1 MNPWLMTIP
10 MISAF
15 IGYFTNWVAI
25 KMLFHPREPFRFAGM
40 TIQGIFPKRQRQF
53 SEKLARLVSD
63 EFLSFRDIEQRISD
77 PANLEKILP
86 HVDSHID
93 GFLHNKLP
101 QAFPML
107 SMFVGEKTM
116 ATLKAAFM
124 EELRDLF
131 PGLMKTYATELKQDL
146 DLERIVREKVSGFS
160 SDRLEGILYQIM
172 ASEFRFVEILGGV
185 LGFLIGLA
193 QVGITLLTS

>member
-1 MNPWLMTIP
+1 MNPWLLTIP
-10 MISAF
+10 LISAF

-25 KMLFHPREPFRFAGM
+25 KMLFHPREPKRLAGI
-40 TIQGIFPKRQRQF
+40 TVQGIFPKRQQQF

-63 EFLSFRDIEQRISD
+63 EFLSFRDIEQKISD

-86 HVDSHID
+86 HVDRHID
-93 GFLHNKLP
+93 SFLKDRLP

-107 SMFVGEKTM
+107 SMFIGEKTM
-116 ATLKAAFM
+116 ATLKTAFM
-124 EELRDLF
+124 KELQDLF
-131 PGLMKTYATELKQDL
+131 PGLMRTYAAEMKEDL

-193 QVGITLLTS
+193 QVGITLLTA